1 MDENQSD
8 LALPDIT
15 EAEHLGRNDVE
26 NDHENGDQVNGE
38 WNEYDDRFDSTVVDF
53 CEYCRRCV
61 MEFD

>member
-38 WNEYDDRFDSTVVDF
+38 HKFNKSYSKNKVI
-53 CEYCRRCV
+53 
-61 MEFD
+61 

>member
-15 EAEHLGRNDVE
+15 EAEHLGTNDVE

-38 WNEYDDRFDSTVVDF
+38 YTNLNV
-53 CEYCRRCV
+53 
-61 MEFD
+61 